1 MKLRD
6 PKSIIIISLY
16 VLSNAAVIFIGMRD
30 VPTSLV
36 ERKNAAPIAPE
47 YTRVEGLEYFTIK
60 ASQPV
65 LSLKAEEMK
74 SLGDERAE
82 FATPFGIY
90 HYSDKKKSLKYQ
102 ADQAFYEKKDGSLKL
117 DGNVKLNDEMGEY
130 HGRQLTYYFQK
141 DLVQGVNG
149 VRFDGVDPQTQ
160 DKFYI
165 VADKI
170 EAYPNKQISEFQG
183 KVNGKIIPK
192 KKFQSSMTFDSE
204 YLRLNKNKSL
214 AELWGGVRID
224 RGNYLITGGN
234 AELFFQNYN
243 KSLKYFVLND
253 DVKVTESLRTPEG
266 VVQRRSFSESLEG
279 FGSEKKMVLSGA
291 PRVEQGKDVIK
302 GYRITIRE
310 NAELIEVD
318 DAMSDVQVKRK
329 KN

>member
-6 PKSIIIISLY
+6 PKSIIVISLY
-16 VLSNAAVIFIGMRD
+16 ALANAVVIFIGLKD

-36 ERKNAAPIAPE
+36 ERKNAAPVAPE
-47 YTRVEGLEYFTIK
+47 YTRVENLEYFNIK
-60 ASQPV
+60 ESLPV

-74 SLGDERAE
+74 SLGEERAD
-82 FATPFGIY
+82 FLYPFGIY
-90 HYSDKKKSLKYQ
+90 HYSGKKKSLKYQ
-102 ADQAFYEKKDGSLKL
+102 ANEAFYQKSEGSLKL
-117 DGNVKLNDEMGEY
+117 VGDVKLADEMGEY
-130 HGRQLTYYFQK
+130 EGLELTYFLKK
-141 DLVQGVNG
+141 DFIQGVGG
-149 VRFDGVDPQTQ
+149 VRFDGVDPQTL
-160 DKFYI
+160 DKFFI

-170 EAYPNKQISEFQG
+170 EAYPKKQISEFAG
-183 KVNGKIIPK
+183 SVNGKLTPK
-192 KKFQSSMTFDSE
+192 KKFQTPMTFRSE
-204 YLRLNKNKSL
+204 YLRLTQEKSL

-253 DVKVTESLRTPEG
+253 DVKVTETLRTPEG
-266 VVQRRSFSESLEG
+266 VVERRSFSESLEG
-279 FGSEKKMVLSGA
+279 FGSDKKMVLSGA
-291 PRVEQGKDVIK
+291 PRVEQGKDIIK